1 MSEFIKAIGI
11 FYKNELN
18 AINTYLV
25 NQPTKTMPNQ
35 NSLIAALPLLALV
48 AQYRIEANDKIHG

>member
-18 AINTYLV
+18 AINRYLV
-25 NQPTKTMPNQ
+25 NQRTKIMQNL

-48 AQYRIEANDKIHG
+48 A

>member
-1 MSEFIKAIGI
+1 MSEFIKAIDI

-25 NQPTKTMPNQ
+25 NQPTKTMPNL

-48 AQYRIEANDKIHG
+48 A

>member
-18 AINTYLV
+18 DINTYLV
-25 NQPTKTMPNQ
+25 NQPTKTMTNL
-35 NSLIAALPLLALV
+35 NSLIATLPLLALV
-48 AQYRIEANDKIHG
+48 A

>member
-1 MSEFIKAIGI
+1 MSEFVKAIGI

-48 AQYRIEANDKIHG
+48 A

>member
-1 MSEFIKAIGI
+1 MPEFIKAIGI
-11 FYKNELN
+11 FYNNELN

-25 NQPTKTMPNQ
+25 KQPTKTMPIL

-48 AQYRIEANDKIHG
+48 A

>member
-11 FYKNELN
+11 IYKNELN

-25 NQPTKTMPNQ
+25 NQPTKTMPNL

-48 AQYRIEANDKIHG
+48 A